1 MKRFQAFLFA
11 VVGALALVLAHE
23 PFTVWPLAYVGLALL
38 AQLTWDDALTSR
50 RRGLALALAGA
61 VYFGVGCHW
70 LLETAW
76 FNWIGMTIPEALTFP
91 ASALIARRMRVFVPR
106 WPRALVFALA
116 FGAVEYV
123 RARFP
128 FNGYPWL
135 LVGATQ
141 PAGMAQIVALIGT
154 SGLGLVLAFAGAS
167 LREFVVRRREPA
179 ALALYAA
186 AFLACVGGLFSYS
199 TFGVDVDET
208 AQTLGTR
215 TRVALVQGN
224 ISQQLKHAPKTERE
238 ILAVQLRGTRAALAK
253 AGERGFDLLCWAET
267 MFPYPLAHDDSPGKW
282 FSTGFGADDARA
294 IEREFVA
301 ADLMR
306 GTLKDARASL
316 LLGVITCT
324 GATPRE
330 RADHNSAL
338 LFDADGVRRGRY
350 SKTVLVPGGEFIPL
364 RSILP
369 AAVDRWVEDAAGF
382 LPRLAPGDGPRA
394 LELRRRDGTT
404 ATFATTICYENVYPG
419 YAAAVGALDVDFV
432 VNLSNEGWFGV
443 SSEFDQMEAASILR
457 AIEMRTPVVRAT
469 NTGISAIY
477 DAYGRRVAVL
487 TDETGRDRGLE
498 GVLIADVPPRPAG
511 KSPFVRMG
519 ELPAWL
525 ATLIALVGFVG
536 GCVRSG
542 YFRRGRT

>member
-1 MKRFQAFLFA
+1 MKPYLLALVA
-11 VVGALALVLAHE
+11 ALAVVLAHE
-23 PFTVWPLAYVGLALL
+23 PFHVWPLAYVGLAVL
-38 AQLTWDDALTSR
+38 AHLTWDDALSSR
-50 RRGLALALAGA
+50 RRGLALMFAGA

-76 FNWIGMTIPEALTFP
+76 FNWIGMTVPEALTFP
-91 ASALIARRMRVFVPR
+91 AAALIARRMRAFVPR
-106 WPRALVFALA
+106 LPRAFVFAIA

-128 FNGYPWL
+128 FNGYPWFL
-135 LVGATQ
+135 IGATQ
-141 PAGMAQIVALIGT
+141 PASMAQVVALIGT
-154 SGLGLVLAFAGAS
+154 SGLGLVLAFAGGS
-167 LREFVVRRREPA
+167 LREFVARRREPA
-179 ALALYAA
+179 ALALHAA
-186 AFLACVGGLFSYS
+186 AFLVCVGGLFAYS
-199 TFGVDVDET
+199 TFCVDVDET
-208 AQTLGTR
+208 AQALGAR

-238 ILAVQLRGTRAALAK
+238 ILTVQLRGTRAALAK

-267 MFPYPLAHDDSPGKW
+267 MFPYPMAHDDAPGTW
-282 FSTGFGADDARA
+282 FTSGFGTDDARA

-301 ADLMR
+301 GDLMR
-306 GTLKDARASL
+306 GTLKDAHASL
-316 LLGVITCT
+316 LLGAITCS

-338 LFDADGVRRGRY
+338 LFDAEGVRRGRY
-350 SKTVLVPGGEFIPL
+350 SKTLLVPGGEFIPL

-369 AAVDRWVEDAAGF
+369 AVVDRWVEDAAGF
-382 LPRLAPGDGPRA
+382 LPRLAPGDGPRPFV
-394 LELRRRDGTT
+394 LRRRDGSE

-487 TDETGRDRGLE
+487 TDGSGKDRGIE

-511 KSPFVRMG
+511 KSAFVRMG

-525 ATLIALVGFVG
+525 ATLATLVGFIG
-536 GCVRSG
+536 GCVRAG
-542 YFRRGRT
+542 YFRRPRF

>member
-1 MKRFQAFLFA
+1 MKRFAPFA
-11 VVGALALVLAHE
+11 LAIVAALALVLAHE
-23 PFTVWPLAYVGLALL
+23 PFQVWPLAYVGLALL
-38 AQLTWDDALTSR
+38 AHLTWDDALSSR
-50 RRGLALALAGA
+50 RRGLALGLAGA
-61 VYFGVGCHW
+61 TYFGVGCHW

-76 FNWIGMTIPEALTFP
+76 FNWIGMTVPEALTFP
-91 ASALIARRMRVFVPR
+91 AAALIARRMHRFVPR

-128 FNGYPWL
+128 FNGYPWFL
-135 LVGATQ
+135 IGATQ

-154 SGLGLVLAFAGAS
+154 SGLGLVIAFAGGS
-167 LREFVVRRREPA
+167 LREFVVRRREPV
-179 ALALYAA
+179 ALASHAA
-186 AFLACVGGLFSYS
+186 TVLACLGGLFGYS

-208 AQTLGTR
+208 AQTLGAH

-238 ILAVQLRGTRAALAK
+238 ILAVQLRGTRAALAQ

-267 MFPYPLAHDDSPGKW
+267 MFPYPMAHDDSPGTW

-301 ADLMR
+301 GDLMR
-306 GTLKDARASL
+306 GLLKDARASL
-316 LLGVITCT
+316 LLGAITCS
-324 GATPRE
+324 GASPRE

-338 LFDADGVRRGRY
+338 LFDAEGVRRGTY
-350 SKTVLVPGGEFIPL
+350 SKTLLVPGGEFIPL

-369 AAVDRWVEDAAGF
+369 AVVDRWVQDAAGF
-382 LPRLAPGDGPRA
+382 LPRLAPGDGPGVF
-394 LELRRRDGTT
+394 ELRRRDGTT
-404 ATFATTICYENVYPG
+404 ARFATTICYENVYPG

-443 SSEFDQMEAASILR
+443 SSEFDQMEATSKLR

-477 DAYGRRVAVL
+477 DAYGRRTAVL
-487 TDETGRDRGLE
+487 TDAQGRDRGNE
-498 GVLIADVPPRPAG
+498 GVLLADVPPRPPG
-511 KSPFVRMG
+511 QSLFVRMG

-525 ATLIALVGFVG
+525 ATLTAFIGFVG

-542 YFRRGRT
+542 YFRRRRT